1 MCKALIHNSFIHVSN
16 CYLCQHFFPNK
27 VQIMFELER
36 TYWNDIRTLI
46 SANTF
51 EQVLRYACLLM
62 NQSKIKFGASA
73 PMLMQKRGSVGL
85 QNFNFCFTFTITVPL
100 MDAASNFK
108 RYLDL
113 DAITSKPHDMYM
125 CFSMNSYKE
134 ATNQKHP

>member
-1 MCKALIHNSFIHVSN
+1 
-16 CYLCQHFFPNK
+16 
-27 VQIMFELER
+27 MFELER

-73 PMLMQKRGSVGL
+73 PMFMQKRGSVGL

-108 RYLDL
+108 K
-113 DAITSKPHDMYM
+113 ISGP
-125 CFSMNSYKE
+125 
-134 ATNQKHP
+134 